1 MAAAMPSTRDSEHL
15 RRQRAG
21 VRRTV
26 WICVAVVVV
35 LLGLFVAQYMV

>member
-1 MAAAMPSTRDSEHL
+1 MDAMRAPGSHDPD
-15 RRQRAG
+15 RRRAG

-35 LLGLFVAQYMV
+35 LLGLFLAEHV

>member
-1 MAAAMPSTRDSEHL
+1 MAAVNAPRGHDPDKV
-15 RRQRAG
+15 RAG

-35 LLGLFVAQYMV
+35 LLGLFWAQHL